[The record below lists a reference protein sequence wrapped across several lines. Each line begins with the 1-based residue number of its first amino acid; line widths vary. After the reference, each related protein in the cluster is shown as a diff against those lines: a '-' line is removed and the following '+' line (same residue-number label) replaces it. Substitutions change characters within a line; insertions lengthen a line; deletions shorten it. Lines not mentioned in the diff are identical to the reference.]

1 MFLTS
6 SPSPARLHA
15 RNPCDIIFSGL
26 SYVIKGVENMLPKM
40 IVIEGTNASGKSSLG
55 VKLAARFGGEIISA
69 DSRQVFRRLDLG
81 SGKITPEEMEN
92 VPHHLL
98 DVRNPGEFFSMADFQ
113 RLAYEAIDDI
123 LSRNRLPFLVG
134 GTGLYVDAV
143 ADGYE
148 ISDKAPDHSLRAHL
162 ETFETP
168 ELYEMLKQKLPD
180 TDIDP
185 RNRHRVMRALEQ
197 LEAGDVRPAGKN
209 PRYELLKLGVTWP
222 REILKQRIDERLE
235 RRLQEGM
242 VEEVKA
248 LLDEGVSEE
257 FMVKLGLEYKYLT
270 WYLTGKI
277 GYEQMKEELGNAIK
291 KFAKRQMT
299 WFRRDPR
306 IRWLDMS
313 ADPVKEASELIQ
325 NFLNA

>member
-1 MFLTS
+1 MNCEL
-6 SPSPARLHA
+6 
-15 RNPCDIIFSGL
+15 
-26 SYVIKGVENMLPKM
+26 LPKL

-55 VKLAARFGGEIISA
+55 VELAARFGGEIVSA

-81 SGKITPEEMEN
+81 SGKITPEEMKG

-98 DVRNPGEFFSMADFQ
+98 DVRDPGEFFSMADFQ
-113 RLAYEAIDDI
+113 RLAYESIDGI
-123 LSRNRLPFLVG
+123 LQRRRLPFLVG

-143 ADGYE
+143 ADGYML
-148 ISDKAPDHSLRAHL
+148 SDKAPDHSLRAHL

-168 ELYEMLKQKLPD
+168 ELYRMLKEKLPD
-180 TDIDP
+180 TEIDP
-185 RNRHRVMRALEQ
+185 RNRHRVMRALER
-197 LEAGDVRPAGKN
+197 LEADDYRPAGKS
-209 PRYELLKLGVTWP
+209 PRFRLLKLGVTWP
-222 REILKQRIDERLE
+222 RDILKQRIDERLE
-235 RRLQEGM
+235 ARLKAGM

-277 GYEQMKEELGNAIK
+277 GYEQMVEELGNAIK

-299 WFRRDPR
+299 WFRRDSR
-306 IRWLDMS
+306 IHWLDMS
-313 ADPVKEASELIQ
+313 KGPAAEAAGLIEAFLSE
-325 NFLNA
+325 

>member
-1 MFLTS
+1 
-6 SPSPARLHA
+6 
-15 RNPCDIIFSGL
+15 
-26 SYVIKGVENMLPKM
+26 MLPKL
-40 IVIEGTNASGKSSLG
+40 IVIEGTNASGKSGLG
-55 VKLAARFGGEIISA
+55 VALARQFDGEIISA
-69 DSRQVFRRLDLG
+69 DSRQVYRGMDLG
-81 SGKITPEEMEN
+81 SGKITPEETQG

-123 LSRNRLPFLVG
+123 LSRGKVPFLVG

-148 ISDKAPDHSLRAHL
+148 LSEKAPDPELRAHL

-168 ELYEMLKQKLPD
+168 ELYEMLLRRLPD

-185 RNRHRVMRALEQ
+185 KNRHRVMRALER
-197 LEAGDVRPAGKN
+197 LEAEDYQPGRKS
-209 PRYELLKLGVTWP
+209 PRFTLLKLGVTWP
-222 REILKQRIDERLE
+222 RPILKERIDERLE
-235 RRLQEGM
+235 RRLDQGM
-242 VEEVKA
+242 VQEVQT
-248 LLDEGVSEE
+248 LLDQGVSEE
-257 FMVKLGLEYKYLT
+257 FLTKLGLEYKYLT

-299 WFRRDPR
+299 WFRRDDR
-306 IRWLDMS
+306 IHWLDM
-313 ADPVKEASELIQ
+313 AGNPEEEAAELIRG
-325 NFLNA
+325 FLAEDPRS